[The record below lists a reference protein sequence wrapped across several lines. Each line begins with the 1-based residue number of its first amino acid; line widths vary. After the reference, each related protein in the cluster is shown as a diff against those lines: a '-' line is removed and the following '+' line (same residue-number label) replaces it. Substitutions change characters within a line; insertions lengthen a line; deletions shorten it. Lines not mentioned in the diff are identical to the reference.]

1 MALGAK
7 NKEVTPEELKDVS
20 ATLEAVI
27 KDVGEMGMYQRLLFV
42 GMLPF
47 GFLWAFV
54 YMGHLFVTATPYEHW
69 CRVPEL
75 NGLGW
80 ELRRNLS
87 IPVSSSGAF
96 ERCLMFDANWTEILQ
111 TLRPP
116 APGSPSL
123 PCRDGWEFLF
133 DDIPYSTVSTEREW
147 VCSRSVLVP
156 WSQTIS
162 IVGSMLGGILLGY
175 FADKFGRIPAL
186 LVSNILGCVGGV
198 AMTLTTGFW
207 DFSVCRFLVGM
218 SCDGCF
224 LFIYSC
230 PLAYEIALEYVGVK
244 HRSWVANMSI
254 ALYFGGG
261 CVVLPWLA
269 LWLSDWRTF
278 TLVTSLPM
286 LVALV
291 TPFLVPE
298 SVGWLVSKGR
308 VDEAVK
314 IIHKF
319 ERVNKTKVSQ
329 DVLDTFI
336 VAAKSYTNN
345 NESLLLIF
353 KTKGLRKT
361 VLFLVM
367 AFMACALVFDGLIRM
382 SEHLGVDFFIAFT
395 VTSATEM
402 PSIALVV
409 LLIDRFGRRKIVS
422 VPLIIGG
429 VVAFSGAFVPRGVSS
444 VVMAVGA
451 RFLGNMA
458 YSAIIQWTPELM
470 PTSVRAS
477 GASFVH
483 VSGFAAA
490 MLAPFLVYSE
500 RLWREL
506 PLVLVGVTA
515 VAGGAAALLLPETA
529 GQPLPQTLDDYER
542 IADARRR
549 RR

>member
-1 MALGAK
+1 MDSDSN
-7 NKEVTPEELKDVS
+7 NKEVTSAEPKDVS
-20 ATLEAVI
+20 AALEAVI
-27 KDVGEMGMYQRLLFV
+27 KDVGDMGIYQRLLFV

-47 GFLWAFV
+47 GVLWAFV
-54 YMGHLFVTATPYEHW
+54 YMSHLFITATPSKYW

-75 NGLGW
+75 DGLGW

-87 IPVSSSGAF
+87 IPASAAAGGY
-96 ERCLMFDANWTEILQ
+96 ERCAVFDANWTEVLE
-111 TLRPP
+111 TLLPP
-116 APGSPSL
+116 APGSRTL
-123 PCRDGWEFLF
+123 PCQNGWEFLY
-133 DDIPYSTVSTEREW
+133 DDIPYSTVSSERDW
-147 VCSRSVLVP
+147 VCSRAALVP

-162 IVGSMLGGILLGY
+162 ILGSMLGGILLGY
-175 FADKFGRIPAL
+175 FADRFGRIPAL

-198 AMTLTTGFW
+198 AMTFTTGFW

-224 LFIYSC
+224 LFIYI
-230 PLAYEIALEYVGVK
+230 LALEYVGVK

-269 LWLSDWRTF
+269 LWFSDWKTF
-278 TLVTSLPM
+278 ILVTSLPM

-314 IIHKF
+314 IVHTF
-319 ERVNKTKVSQ
+319 ERVNKTKISQ
-329 DVLDTFI
+329 EVLDEFI
-336 VAAKSYTNN
+336 VAAKSFTQQDQ
-345 NESLLLIF
+345 SLLVIF

-361 VLFLVM
+361 VLYLVI
-367 AFMACALVFDGLIRM
+367 AFMSCALMFDGLIRM

-395 VTSATEM
+395 LTSATEV

-422 VPLIIGG
+422 LPLIIGG
-429 VVAFSGAFVPRGVSS
+429 VIAFVGAFVPRGVAS
-444 VVMAVGA
+444 VVMAMGA

-458 YSAIIQWTPELM
+458 YSAVIQWTPELM

-500 RLWREL
+500 RVWGEL
-506 PLVLVGVTA
+506 PLVLVGATA
-515 VAGGAAALLLPETA
+515 LAGGAVALLLPETA
-529 GQPLPQTLDDYER
+529 GQPLPQTLADYDR

-549 RR
+549 